1 MVGALL
7 RGLTLQDFE
16 TLTVGMLVDYIRT
29 YNDVDVPHASSRHA
43 EPVRARPACA
53 SHADRPASQQDYDR
67 F

>member
-16 TLTVGMLVDYIRT
+16 TLTVGMLVDYIGT
-29 YNDVDVPHASSRHA
+29 YNDANIPHASSRHT
-43 EPVRARPACA
+43 EPVRA
-53 SHADRPASQQDYDR
+53 RPASQQDYDR